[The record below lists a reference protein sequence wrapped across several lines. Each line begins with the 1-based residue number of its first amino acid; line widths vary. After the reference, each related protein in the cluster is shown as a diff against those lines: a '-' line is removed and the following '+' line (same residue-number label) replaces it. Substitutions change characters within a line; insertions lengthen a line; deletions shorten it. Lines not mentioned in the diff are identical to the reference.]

1 MLAMSSAMLLLD
13 ILVQCTEVYS
23 NESGMVQAN
32 TGGSEQVDE
41 THWSWL
47 WPQVNMHYN
56 TRGSEQTT
64 NYDVKHTQISYKN

>member
-1 MLAMSSAMLLLD
+1 MSSAMLLLD

-41 THWSWL
+41 TH
-47 WPQVNMHYN
+47 
-56 TRGSEQTT
+56 
-64 NYDVKHTQISYKN
+64 